1 MIKYIIEGTRW
12 FDKVNGNTYHKVY
25 ITDAKTNN
33 LIYGSQL
40 TYGYDDQYKQTA
52 FAWLIKQGLFKECN
66 RFNHEL
72 IRKLIYFN
80 VTDVSRKK
88 DL

>member
-1 MIKYIIEGTRW
+1 VVGRRW

-25 ITDAKTNN
+25 ITDAESNN
-33 LIYGSQL
+33 LIYESPHVV
-40 TYGYDDQYKQTA
+40 YGYDDAYRQTA
-52 FAWLIKQGLFKECN
+52 LSELIKLGLLSESN

-72 IRKLIYFN
+72 IRKVFYFN
-80 VTDVSRKK
+80 VVDVSRKR